1 MAAQQNSG
9 GGPNLTFKQQMG
21 ILLPFAWDRILEQIK
36 CVWFVLAYL
45 MLFQILVLGLGI
57 VYSLMIAVG
66 IVITIVGLAFF
77 MEGLRLGLMPLGEIL
92 GSTQPW
98 FWFNTR
104 GVCNLC
110 GTCHSRSAGSR
121 QFRSS

>member
-1 MAAQQNSG
+1 MAAQENNV
-9 GGPNLTFKQQMG
+9 GGPKLTFKQQMG

-66 IVITIVGLAFF
+66 IAITIVGLAFF

-92 GSTQPW
+92 GSTPPRKKL
-98 FWFNTR
+98 F
-104 GVCNLC
+104 CNLC
-110 GTCHSRSAGSR
+110 RTCHSRSTGR
-121 QFRSS
+121 R